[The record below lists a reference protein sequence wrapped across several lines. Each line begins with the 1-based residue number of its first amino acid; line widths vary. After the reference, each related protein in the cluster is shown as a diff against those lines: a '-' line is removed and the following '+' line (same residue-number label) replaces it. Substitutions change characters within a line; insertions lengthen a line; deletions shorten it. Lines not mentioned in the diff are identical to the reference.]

1 MAKTKFKAAR
11 PIQFILSLWISLYLP
26 DNVNSFQ
33 EHKKAETAYYW
44 LYFLLGILIPLI
56 LLAFCNA
63 MLIKALRE
71 SMKMRQLHSST
82 STRWVNT
89 HPQRGLWQ
97 LSWAD
102 PDYHPEFLMLGR
114 IDTAHTFLTSQY
126 IVSSWLECII
136 CHICLIY
143 ILVYFIEPLIT

>member
-1 MAKTKFKAAR
+1 MELYHMPLLVSKLMVTINSLWWQK
-11 PIQFILSLWISLYLP
+11 LSLKQP
-26 DNVNSFQ
+26 DQFNSSFLCGFLCTCLTIINSFQ

-82 STRWVNT
+82 STR
-89 HPQRGLWQ
+89 
-97 LSWAD
+97 
-102 PDYHPEFLMLGR
+102 
-114 IDTAHTFLTSQY
+114 
-126 IVSSWLECII
+126 
-136 CHICLIY
+136 
-143 ILVYFIEPLIT
+143 